1 MAKLKIR
8 DAYWEIRNLG
18 VTCSEIDI
26 EDTDSLEEI
35 SKKMKS
41 VSSQYQI
48 VRAPV
53 ARVDILR
60 KLESDG
66 FHFIECIFEVCH
78 DLKNVELADVW
89 MRVFNSMQYHEV
101 PDEDLTRIENEI
113 RKGIFTTDRV
123 ALDPKFSQEQ
133 ANERYVYWLRDEVE
147 RNGSVYEIVHNQT
160 GVGFFT
166 FRENESGGD
175 NSVLSGLYREMSLP
189 GVGNIL
195 LSKILEEARRR
206 KLTMLTSH
214 ISTNNL
220 AVVKTHQSL
229 GFRISGI
236 RYIYVKHQE

>member
-1 MAKLKIR
+1 MKIR
-8 DAYWEIRNLG
+8 DAFWEIRNLG

-26 EDTDSLEEI
+26 EANDSLEQI
-35 SKKMKS
+35 SEQIKS
-41 VSSQYQI
+41 VTSQYQI

-78 DLKNVELADVW
+78 DLKEVELADVW
-89 MRVFNSMQYHEV
+89 MRMFDSMQHHEV
-101 PDEDLTRIENEI
+101 HGEDLTRIENEI
-113 RKGIFTTDRV
+113 RKGIFATDRV
-123 ALDPKFSQEQ
+123 ALDPKFSQEL
-133 ANERYVYWLRDEVE
+133 ANERYVNWLRDEIE
-147 RNGSVYEIVHNQT
+147 RDGSVYEVVHKQT

-175 NSVLSGLYREMSLP
+175 NSVLSGLYKEMSLP

-195 LSKILEEARRR
+195 LLKILEEAKRRD
-206 KLTMLTSH
+206 LASLTSH

>member
-1 MAKLKIR
+1 MRIR
-8 DAYWEIRNLG
+8 DAFWEIRNLG

-26 EDTDSLEEI
+26 EDNDSLED
-35 SKKMKS
+35 
-41 VSSQYQI
+41 VSTQLENIRSQYQV

-60 KLESDG
+60 KLESEN
-66 FHFIECIFEVCH
+66 FQFIECLFEVFH
-78 DLKNVELADVW
+78 DLNEAELADVW
-89 MRVFNSMQYHEV
+89 MRMCNSMHYQKIAA
-101 PDEDLTRIENEI
+101 EDLHRIEDEI
-113 RKGIFTTDRV
+113 RKGIFSTDRV
-123 ALDPKFSQEQ
+123 ALDPKFSQSL
-133 ANERYVYWLRDEVE
+133 ANERYVNWLRDEIE
-147 RNGSVYEIVHNQT
+147 QGGSVYEVLHNHM

-166 FRENESGGD
+166 FRENELGRD

-195 LSKILEEARRR
+195 LLKILEEARRR
-206 KLTMLTSH
+206 NLTTLTSH